1 VKRFVLSFHY
11 PFEDISDMDHS
22 ESIRLMAA
30 EKYLLGELAPE
41 LREQFEEHFFDCQ
54 ECALDVRAGAA
65 LVEHSKVVLSEPVA
79 VSQARVPVLVPAKT
93 GWLGWLRPALIV
105 PVLGVLL
112 VVVGY
117 QNLVTYPQLK
127 QAANSPQILPWASVN
142 VSTRGTSTIQISPG
156 AGQGFQLLVNIPP
169 ESSYTSYTF
178 DLSSPSGRLE
188 WSHTIPAAASD
199 EARSIYIP
207 GANQEQG
214 IYKLAVRGNTAT
226 GESSDLGHYSIEVQ
240 IQK

>member
-1 VKRFVLSFHY
+1 
-11 PFEDISDMDHS
+11 MDHT

-30 EKYLLGELAPE
+30 EKYLLGELTLE
-41 LREQFEEHFFDCQ
+41 QREEFEEHFFGCQ

-65 LVEHSKVVLSEPVA
+65 LVEHSKVVLAEPVA
-79 VSQARVPVLVPAKT
+79 VSQVRTPVAAKP
-93 GWLGWLRPALIV
+93 GPFAWLRPAFVV
-105 PVLGVLL
+105 PLLAVLL

-127 QAANSPQILPWASVN
+127 QLASSPQILPWASIN
-142 VSTRGTSTIQISPG
+142 VSTRGASATQISTHPG
-156 AGQGFQLLVNIPP
+156 EGFHLLVNIPP
-169 ESSYTSYTF
+169 DSHFASYTF

-188 WSHTIPAAASD
+188 WSRTVPATSSD
-199 EARSIYIP
+199 EARSIYVP

-214 IYKLAVRGNTAT
+214 IYILAVRGNTAAN
-226 GESSDLGHYSIEVQ
+226 GNSDLGRYSIDVQ

>member
-1 VKRFVLSFHY
+1 
-11 PFEDISDMDHS
+11 MDHT

-30 EKYLLGELAPE
+30 EKYLLGELTPE
-41 LREQFEEHFFDCQ
+41 QREQFEEHFFDCQ

-65 LVEHSKVVLSEPVA
+65 LVEHSKVVLAEPVA
-79 VSQARVPVLVPAKT
+79 VSAVRKPVAAKA
-93 GWLGWLRPALIV
+93 GWLAWLRPAFVV
-105 PVLGVLL
+105 PVLAALL

-127 QAANSPQILPWASVN
+127 QAADSPQILPWASIN
-142 VSTRGTSTIQISPG
+142 VSTRGTNTIQISTRS
-156 AGQGFQLLVNIPP
+156 GQGFHLLVNIPP
-169 ESSYTSYTF
+169 DGRFASYTF

-188 WSHTIPAAASD
+188 WSRTTPATSSD
-199 EARSIYIP
+199 EARSIYVP

-214 IYKLAVRGNTAT
+214 VYKLAVRGNTASN
-226 GESSDLGHYSIEVQ
+226 ESSDLGHYSVEVQ

>member
-1 VKRFVLSFHY
+1 
-11 PFEDISDMDHS
+11 MDHT

-30 EKYLLGELAPE
+30 EKYLLGELTPE
-41 LREQFEEHFFDCQ
+41 QREEFEEHFFDCQ

-65 LVEHSKVVLSEPVA
+65 LVEHSKVVLAEPVA
-79 VSQARVPVLVPAKT
+79 VSQVRTPVAAKP
-93 GWLGWLRPALIV
+93 GPFAWLRPAFVV
-105 PVLGVLL
+105 PLLAVLL

-127 QAANSPQILPWASVN
+127 QLASSPQILPWASIN
-142 VSTRGTSTIQISPG
+142 VSTRGASATQISTHPG
-156 AGQGFQLLVNIPP
+156 EGFHLLVNIPP
-169 ESSYTSYTF
+169 DNHFASYTF

-188 WSHTIPAAASD
+188 WSRTVPATSSD
-199 EARSIYIP
+199 EARSIYVP

-214 IYKLAVRGNTAT
+214 IYTLAVRGNTAAN
-226 GESSDLGHYSIEVQ
+226 GNSDLGRYSIDVQ

>member
-1 VKRFVLSFHY
+1 
-11 PFEDISDMDHS
+11 MDHT

-30 EKYLLGELAPE
+30 EEYLLGELTPE
-41 LREQFEEHFFDCQ
+41 SREQFEEHFFDCQ

-79 VSQARVPVLVPAKT
+79 VSPVRAPAAVPASP
-93 GWLGWLRPALIV
+93 GWFAWLRPAVVV
-105 PVLGVLL
+105 PVLAALL

-127 QAANSPQILPWASVN
+127 QMASSPQILPWASIN
-142 VSTRGTSTIQISPG
+142 VSTRGTSTTQISPR
-156 AGQGFQLLVNIPP
+156 AGEGFHLLVNIPP
-169 ESSYTSYTF
+169 DGHYSSYTF

-188 WSHTIPAAASD
+188 WSRTIPAASSD
-199 EARSIYIP
+199 EARSIYVP

-214 IYKLAVRGNTAT
+214 LYTLAVRGGTAA
-226 GESSDLGHYSIEVQ
+226 GESSDLGRYSIEVQ